1 MSSLDRLYIEP
12 TKLRDWWEWVRPKLL
27 ETQHAS
33 TDKWIPEDIYHECMV
48 GRAMLWVMLDD
59 KPRGFGI
66 LIPRGDTLHIW
77 CGYGAFLMDE
87 GFRHAREIAKSGGA
101 SKISF
106 ESLRP
111 GWQKVA
117 AKYGFKPI
125 KFISEV

>member
-1 MSSLDRLYIEP
+1 MGVDFSVGVDRRTQSQITVLLPSLFLGTGGGTSYTSGSVDVAGGGKLNPDDR
-12 TKLRDWWEWVRPKLL
+12 
-27 ETQHAS
+27 
-33 TDKWIPEDIYHECMV
+33 
-48 GRAMLWVMLDD
+48 
-59 KPRGFGI
+59 PRSFGM
-66 LIPRGDTLHIW
+66 LIPQGDTLHIW

-87 GFRHAREIAKSGGA
+87 GFRHAREIAKAGGA

-125 KFISEV
+125 KFMTEV